1 MPFANGLLKESIL
14 TISTCKVLFFYFNSQ
29 NKLNSFYLN
38 LILSIEQKLN
48 LNHSKIRS
56 LKIELES
63 QQDKIVSKRNFIEN
77 LNLEFSSHRKSIKF
91 VRSQILNLR
100 NSFSIPHSLEI
111 SKYQIDSFVPKDQS
125 QIRRFEKGTVKKQDQ
140 NHANNDIL
148 INTNSHQRD
157 YQFIQSAN
165 DNSIFQPDL
174 TSRRH
179 QMTNFERS
187 QSLKACLAG
196 NDLCQNSGELHDL
209 SQQESVFYAN
219 GFRPRSKNAIKSEA
233 KSKDNSKT
241 GYNLKI
247 NQDYQMNCDMQSL
260 ENLKGKS
267 TLGFRNEVKE
277 KCQLNEND
285 SYLQHLCLD
294 FFGTKQRVRTYT

>member
-1 MPFANGLLKESIL
+1 M
-14 TISTCKVLFFYFNSQ
+14 
-29 NKLNSFYLN
+29 
-38 LILSIEQKLN
+38 
-48 LNHSKIRS
+48 
-56 LKIELES
+56 
-63 QQDKIVSKRNFIEN
+63 SKRNFIET
-77 LNLEFSSHRKSIKF
+77 LNQEFSSHRKSIKF

-111 SKYQIDSFVPKDQS
+111 SKYQIDSFVPKDHS
-125 QIRRFEKGTVKKQDQ
+125 QIRRFEKGTVKKLDPNQV
-140 NHANNDIL
+140 NNDIL
-148 INTNSHQRD
+148 LPTNSHQRD
-157 YQFIQSAN
+157 YQFIQSVK

-174 TSRRH
+174 TSRGH

-196 NDLCQNSGELHDL
+196 NDLCDNNLELNDL
-209 SQQESVFYAN
+209 SQQESVFYGN
-219 GFRPRSKNAIKSEA
+219 GFRTRSKNVIRSDA
-233 KSKDNSKT
+233 KSKHNSKT

-247 NQDYQMNCDMQSL
+247 NQDYQINCDLQSL
-260 ENLKGKS
+260 ENLEGKS

-294 FFGTKQRVRTYT
+294 FFGTKQRVRNTI